1 MLCGSI
7 SVMDPNNQTSQNLG
21 PNGQNSPPAQP
32 YVPPKAQVYQ
42 PQLNAAQPAVQQQT
56 QVSQYMPPMGP
67 SGPAVP
73 VPAGMMPAPKPKKS
87 NKLKIGLVVTS
98 VLLVVFVIL
107 TVIYY
112 GQMQDYKNNS
122 DKKASVAV
130 EQAKKDQ
137 EKQLNEQFA
146 EKEKEPLK
154 SYTGPVNAA
163 AVKIIYPKTW
173 SLYTVEGPS
182 GNTLNSYFNPNFVP
196 NVSNKDNLF
205 ALRLNVLE
213 QPYAN
218 ILKTFESKVT
228 KGDVKVTPFIASNVK
243 DSETGVRIDGY
254 ITENTKGSMV
264 LIPVRDKTIQLW
276 TESGNY
282 TADFDN
288 FVLKN
293 LTFNP

>member
-1 MLCGSI
+1 
-7 SVMDPNNQTSQNLG
+7 
-21 PNGQNSPPAQP
+21 
-32 YVPPKAQVYQ
+32 
-42 PQLNAAQPAVQQQT
+42 
-56 QVSQYMPPMGP
+56 MGP

>member
-1 MLCGSI
+1 
-7 SVMDPNNQTSQNLG
+7 MDPNNQTSQNLG

>member
-1 MLCGSI
+1 
-7 SVMDPNNQTSQNLG
+7 MDPNNQTSQNLG
-21 PNGQNSPPAQP
+21 PNGQNNPPAQP

-182 GNTLNSYFNPNFVP
+182 GNTLSSYFNPNFVP